1 MLCLVT
7 SRLPELGLR
16 EGECLEW
23 FVCHVCPSGSLL
35 VLELNMSG
43 GDIHSN
49 FVVVAC
55 GGEHGWVGGTPRY
68 CVAAPLV
75 GFELLDQLTGF
86 LVPDEDVAI

>member
-1 MLCLVT
+1 MVCL
-7 SRLPELGLR
+7 P
-16 EGECLEW
+16 CLSIW
-23 FVCHVCPSGSLL
+23 KL
-35 VLELNMSG
+35 VSFG
-43 GDIHSN
+43 VKFGRGDIHPN

-86 LVPDEDVAI
+86 LVPDEDVTI